1 MVLKLYAAVHFIV
14 FDMTR
19 YAAKDLYKVIS
30 CMITGIKVIVN
41 LKNFFSDLGSPI
53 CVVYGTKNDF
63 SILTPFNPFFAI
75 LCFSDLPVTFPD
87 LPLTFPD
94 LPVTF
99 LNLFLGASYLYTMWI
114 KMQ

>member
-1 MVLKLYAAVHFIV
+1 MFWDALILMITNAAVVVSIFRPSV
-14 FDMTR
+14 F
-19 YAAKDLYKVIS
+19 YL
-30 CMITGIKVIVN
+30 KVIVN
-41 LKNFFSDLGSPI
+41 QKNFFSDLGSPI
-53 CVVYGTKNDF
+53 CVVYGTKKDF

-99 LNLFLGASYLYTMWI
+99 LNLFLGASYLYTM
-114 KMQ
+114 